1 MTFTRRSF
9 LRLSGGVAL
18 MNVLPAEARAARV
31 RVCTGPAF
39 GSAWR
44 LVLRDTDGADQARAQ
59 LEAVVMRIDAL
70 MSPFRPDSELA
81 RFNARGNAAVSRETA
96 NVTNASLALAR
107 DSDGAFDPTVAPL
120 GRRYGFGPVAISPSR
135 PVGRYRDVRVA
146 GELLTTTDPGLS
158 LDLCGIAKGY
168 ALDEIVRA
176 FEGLDFLVELGGEVA
191 ARGRHPS
198 GRPWRAGIE
207 RPGTAFLERIVE
219 MDGRA
224 LATSGDAAQ
233 GYSVGG
239 RRYGHVLDPRSRT
252 PVDNGVASVSVL
264 AATGTMADGLA
275 TAAMVLGPQD
285 ARPLLS
291 AHDASALF
299 LMRRPGGLQEV
310 DVGGFVKGGAS

>member
-1 MTFTRRSF
+1 MILTRRSL
-9 LRLSGGVAL
+9 LRLAGGAAL
-18 MNVLPAEARAARV
+18 VNVLPAVARAPRV
-31 RVCTGPAF
+31 RVYTGPAF

-44 LVLRDTDGADQARAQ
+44 LVLPDTDEAGRACAQ
-59 LEAVVMRIDAL
+59 LEAVVIRIDAL
-70 MSPFRPDSELA
+70 MSPFRPGSELA

-96 NVTNASLALAR
+96 DVTNASLALAR

-120 GRRYGFGPVAISPSR
+120 GRRYGFGPAAISPSR
-135 PVGRYRDVRVA
+135 PAGRYRDVRIA
-146 GELLTTTDPGLS
+146 GDSLTTTDSGLS

-168 ALDEIVRA
+168 ALDEIVRV

-207 RPGTAFLERIVE
+207 RPGTAVLERIVE

-239 RRYGHVLDPRSRT
+239 RRYSHVLDPRSRT
-252 PVDNGVASVSVL
+252 PVDNGVSSVSVL

-285 ARPLLS
+285 ARPLLA

-299 LMRRPGGLQEV
+299 LVHGQGGLEEV
-310 DVGGFVKGGAS
+310 DVGGFVEGGTS